1 MMKKLILVFGFL
13 FASSA
18 IVTAQAECTT
28 TEPPNG
34 LNKLAAFSIFQ
45 SNFKNKDYPLALE
58 YGRWILCTK
67 PQSIEGFP
75 GFELSRQLDRF
86 TTIYQEFAKEQTDPS
101 IKATYLDSAL
111 MVFDVKLELYA
122 DDNDQVY
129 KTHQQKGRF
138 YLENNSIVTD
148 AVAKA
153 YEEFQSMFDL
163 NPKKTT
169 TMAQGYYVKTLIPNY
184 INKGETEKAQEII
197 NEASK
202 YATGT
207 LAEALN
213 EFQKDLFETPE
224 DIVAYYIPILEEEP
238 QNIEALKAL
247 EGAYGDLDNQEEL
260 TKVRRKLH
268 EIQPTFESAKSLAET
283 EKSNARY
290 GEAVKLYKEALKMAK
305 SKTEKKQTNLSIADA
320 YINQGDIKTADKFVD
335 ASIKIDS
342 NYGQAYIN
350 KARIYAQAVTNCTS
364 ERKLEAKDRMVYWLV
379 IDYLN
384 MAKAKDPSVANTVN
398 SQLGNYEAVTP
409 TSEDKFLRLDNL
421 ENGQK
426 VKIDGSVAPCYA
438 WINKT
443 TTVR

>member
-122 DDNDQVY
+122 DDTDQVY

-138 YLENNSIVTD
+138 YLENNSIITD
-148 AVAKA
+148 AVTKA
-153 YEEFQSMFDL
+153 YDEFQSMFDL
-163 NPKKTT
+163 NPERTT
-169 TMAQGYYVKTLIPNY
+169 TTARGYYVDNLLRNY
-184 INKGETEKAQEII
+184 INKGETAKAQEII

-202 YATGT
+202 YAKG
-207 LAEALN
+207 ALVEKLN
-213 EFQKDLFETPE
+213 DYQKDLFETPE